1 MTKLALDSLHQQLC
15 SFPTLTRR
23 KEGKKCCVVGG
34 NLNIGSRWEKLFHF
48 GPLQT
53 LTLLILLSPGFCCQ
67 GGPAVRSLLFHS
79 GPTKVMGD
87 ACGSRRPQ
95 TVVVTTKHGKR
106 QNRAQNRRSGQHS
119 GVCLP
124 EGSAGLARV
133 AGVLLSHLSIA
144 PLAPVCTQPRVCTVG
159 VFFKRC
165 VRAV

>member
-1 MTKLALDSLHQQLC
+1 M
-15 SFPTLTRR
+15 
-23 KEGKKCCVVGG
+23 
-34 NLNIGSRWEKLFHF
+34 
-48 GPLQT
+48 
-53 LTLLILLSPGFCCQ
+53 
-67 GGPAVRSLLFHS
+67 RSLLFHS

-119 GVCLP
+119 GVFLP

>member
-1 MTKLALDSLHQQLC
+1 MTELALDSLHQQLC

-34 NLNIGSRWEKLFHF
+34 NLNIGSRWEN
-48 GPLQT
+48 
-53 LTLLILLSPGFCCQ
+53 LTLFILLSPGFCCQ

-119 GVCLP
+119 GVFLP

-159 VFFKRC
+159 VFFKQC